1 MALRDK
7 IHNIIRKHAIINHT
21 SRRAGKELDLSKR
34 ITIKDVAE
42 DTGLSIAAVSYVLND
57 KEGVRPETRELV
69 LSAVERL
76 GYVPNYTARGLASHK
91 SRLIGVCS
99 PQTEPGSKLMFDNP
113 FYSKLFSSIEYECR
127 QEGYHVIVSGTDA
140 DESFL
145 KLAQQRSLDGMIIV
159 GSYSKEFYSDL
170 KKANMP
176 VVLVDT
182 YQNPERFHEVKV
194 DDRRGGYMATKYL
207 IDRGHRDIAFISGAL
222 REQGVTQLRFDGYRQ
237 ALEESGLSYQKR
249 LVFPG
254 VVSFQSGLDCAA
266 KALDQASE
274 ITAMF
279 CTADI
284 IAMGAMKQV
293 LQRGLKIP
301 QDISIMGFDNLN
313 LAEYT
318 SPSITT
324 VAQDIEM
331 KGKLAV
337 EIILEDIDNRIA
349 EPRCIELPLKIIER
363 ESIRQR

>member
-1 MALRDK
+1 M
-7 IHNIIRKHAIINHT
+7 
-21 SRRAGKELDLSKR
+21 SKR
-34 ITIKDVAE
+34 ITIKDVAD

-76 GYVPNYTARGLASHK
+76 GYVPNYTARGLASHR

-127 QEGYHVIVSGTDA
+127 QAGYHVIVSGTDA

-207 IDRGHRDIAFISGAL
+207 IDRGHRNIAFISGAL

-237 ALEESGLSYQKR
+237 ALEESGIPYQKR

-254 VVSFQSGLDCAA
+254 VVSFQSGFDCAQ
-266 KALDQASE
+266 KALEQATE

-293 LQRGLKIP
+293 IAQGRKVP

-313 LAEYT
+313 IAEYT

-337 EIILEDIDNRIA
+337 EIIMEDIDNRVQ
-349 EPRCIELPLKIIER
+349 EPRCMELPLRIIER
-363 ESIRQR
+363 ESIRSL

>member
-1 MALRDK
+1 M
-7 IHNIIRKHAIINHT
+7 
-21 SRRAGKELDLSKR
+21 SKR
-34 ITIKDVAE
+34 ITIKEVAA
-42 DTGLSIAAVSYVLND
+42 DTGLSIAAVSYVLNG

-69 LSAVERL
+69 FSAVERL
-76 GYVPNYTARGLASHK
+76 GYVPNYTARGLASHR

-159 GSYSKEFYSDL
+159 GSYSREFYSDL

-182 YQNPERFHEVKV
+182 YQNTEKFHEVRI
-194 DDRRGGYMATKYL
+194 DDRLGGYIATQYL
-207 IDRGHRDIAFISGAL
+207 LELGHRKIAFLSGTL
-222 REQGVTQLRFDGYRQ
+222 REQGVTQLRFEGYLR
-237 ALEESGLSYQKR
+237 ALEENNIPYRKE

-254 VVSFQSGLDCAA
+254 VVSFQSGMESAERILNQRD
-266 KALDQASE
+266 E
-274 ITAMF
+274 ITAIF

-284 IAMGAMKQV
+284 LAIGAQKKALEMG
-293 LQRGLKIP
+293 RKIP
-301 QDISIMGFDNLN
+301 EDLSIMGFDNLN
-313 LAEYT
+313 ISEYT

-324 VAQDIEM
+324 VGQDIEL

-337 EIILEDIDNRIA
+337 EIILDEINNLVQ
-349 EPRCIELPLKIIER
+349 EPRCMVLPLEIIER
-363 ESIRQR
+363 QSTRRI

>member
-1 MALRDK
+1 MA
-7 IHNIIRKHAIINHT
+7 
-21 SRRAGKELDLSKR
+21 KR

-42 DTGLSIAAVSYVLND
+42 ETGLSIAAVSYVLND
-57 KEGVRPETRELV
+57 KEGVRPETREMV
-69 LSAVERL
+69 LDAVQRL
-76 GYVPNYTARGLASHK
+76 GYVPNYTARGLASHR
-91 SRLIGVCS
+91 SRLIGICS

-127 QEGYHVIVSGTDA
+127 IEGYHVIVSGTDA

-176 VVLVDT
+176 VVLIDT
-182 YQNPERFHEVKV
+182 YQNPERFHEVKI
-194 DDRRGGYMATKYL
+194 DDRRGGYLATKYL
-207 IDRGHRDIAFISGAL
+207 IDRGHKDIAFISGAL
-222 REQGVTQLRFDGYRQ
+222 REQGVTQLRFDGYRL
-237 ALEESGLSYQKR
+237 ALQESGIAYRKE
-249 LVFPG
+249 LVVPG
-254 VVSFQSGLDCAA
+254 VVSFQSGVECAG
-266 KALDQASE
+266 KVLEQASG

-284 IAMGAMKQV
+284 IAMGAMKKV
-293 LQRGLKIP
+293 LSMGLNVP

-313 LAEYT
+313 ISEYT

-324 VAQDIEM
+324 VGQDIEL

-337 EIILEDIDNRIA
+337 EIILDEIENRIQ
-349 EPRCIELPLKIIER
+349 EPRCIELPVQIIER
-363 ESIRQR
+363 ESTRRL